1 SLLVLQM
8 TARIRRM
15 LEVELAVR
23 SVFESPTIAALA
35 LEVEQARALGI
46 KAHSPILQRRSR
58 GAEASREHLLAE
70 LETLSPA
77 ELQSV
82 LQRVLD
88 GKTPPSGTPPNGS
101 GLS

>member
-46 KAHSPILQRRSR
+46 KAHSPILQRRS
-58 GAEASREHLLAE
+58 GTLINADQEALLIQ
-70 LETLSPA
+70 LDRLSA
-77 ELQSV
+77 DEARSILHDFLAGNKSA
-82 LQRVLD
+82 RA
-88 GKTPPSGTPPNGS
+88 
-101 GLS
+101 